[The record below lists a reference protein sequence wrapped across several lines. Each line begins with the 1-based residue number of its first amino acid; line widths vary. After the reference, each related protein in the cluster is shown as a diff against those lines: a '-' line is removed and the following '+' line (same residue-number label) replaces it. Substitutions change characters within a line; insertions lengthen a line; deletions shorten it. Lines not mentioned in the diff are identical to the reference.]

1 MDWASGKFATSE
13 GLMFMRTPD
22 RMILSRRTFLGGT
35 AGSALLAALPGRS
48 AQGVTKGAAHD
59 YRLAL
64 DTASAPLVGGTY
76 PETDIWAYNGTVPGP
91 EIRVPQGSRLRVAVE
106 NKLAEA
112 TTVHWHG
119 IRLPNAMD
127 GVPFLTQTPIEPGD
141 SFVYEFDV
149 PDAGSYW
156 YHPHQRSFEQ
166 VGRGLY
172 GPLIVEERSPIQVD
186 RDATW
191 VLDDWR
197 LQPNGQISGDFGDF
211 RDIAHGGRIG
221 NTVTVNGRVPDTFA
235 VRQGERLRLR
245 LINAANARIFGLDFA
260 GHHPMVIA
268 IDGQPVEPHA
278 PAVGLVVVAPA
289 MRIDLVLD
297 FMDQPGQ
304 RSAVA
309 DRFYERGAYHLLD
322 LVYEPEPLRQAPLIT
337 PIALPSNTMPE
348 PDLAAAE
355 THAITFDGGMMG
367 GLISAMMD
375 HQRVSPQ
382 EMMRNNMAWSV
393 NGVVATGHTM
403 EPMLSLRRGQ
413 STILA
418 LNNETAWHHPIHLHG
433 HSFRVISRNG
443 RPTAHREWQDT
454 VLMAPRDKVEIAF
467 VADNPGGWM
476 FHCHI
481 LEHQAGGMS
490 GVIHVA

>member
-1 MDWASGKFATSE
+1 
-13 GLMFMRTPD
+13 
-22 RMILSRRTFLGGT
+22 
-35 AGSALLAALPGRS
+35 
-48 AQGVTKGAAHD
+48 
-59 YRLAL
+59 
-64 DTASAPLVGGTY
+64 
-76 PETDIWAYNGTVPGP
+76 
-91 EIRVPQGSRLRVAVE
+91 
-106 NKLAEA
+106 
-112 TTVHWHG
+112 
-119 IRLPNAMD
+119 
-127 GVPFLTQTPIEPGD
+127 
-141 SFVYEFDV
+141 
-149 PDAGSYW
+149 
-156 YHPHQRSFEQ
+156 
-166 VGRGLY
+166 
-172 GPLIVEERSPIQVD
+172 
-186 RDATW
+186 
-191 VLDDWR
+191 
-197 LQPNGQISGDFGDF
+197 
-211 RDIAHGGRIG
+211 
-221 NTVTVNGRVPDTFA
+221 
-235 VRQGERLRLR
+235 
-245 LINAANARIFGLDFA
+245 
-260 GHHPMVIA
+260 MVIA

-278 PAVGLVVVAPA
+278 PAGGLVVVAPA

-297 FMDQPGQ
+297 FMGQPGQ

-322 LVYEPEPLRQAPLIT
+322 LVYEPEPLRQASLIT

-348 PDLAAAE
+348 PDMAAAE